1 MALRMPCR
9 KNTLQTFLEQWTDPG
24 WLARYF
30 DPEEADLV
38 AAAVR
43 DCRRNLR
50 KTGPDSAPAGIIR
63 LEGVLT
69 LYILAR
75 RAGLGALRGG
85 LPNVSEG
92 DDNGVPG
99 GDDVG
104 KAQERLRKA
113 LKEFED
119 SAPGSAQAPASAG
132 IADLLKPLLKETVD
146 VLPAAMGTTGGNG
159 ASHPKALEADE
170 D

>member
-9 KNTLQTFLEQWTDPG
+9 KNTLQTFLEQWTDSD

-30 DPEEADLV
+30 EPEEADLV
-38 AAAVR
+38 AATVR

-50 KTGPDSAPAGIIR
+50 KGGPDSAPMGIIR

-75 RAGLGALRGG
+75 RAGLAALRGG
-85 LPNVSEG
+85 LPDACEG
-92 DDNGVPG
+92 EATSVD

-119 SAPGSAQAPASAG
+119 FTPGSAQAGTPAG
-132 IADLLKPLLKETVD
+132 LADLLKPLLMDTGD
-146 VLPAAMGTTGGNG
+146 VLPATTGAPGGNG
-159 ASHPKALEADE
+159 AASHARPLEEDE
-170 D
+170 G